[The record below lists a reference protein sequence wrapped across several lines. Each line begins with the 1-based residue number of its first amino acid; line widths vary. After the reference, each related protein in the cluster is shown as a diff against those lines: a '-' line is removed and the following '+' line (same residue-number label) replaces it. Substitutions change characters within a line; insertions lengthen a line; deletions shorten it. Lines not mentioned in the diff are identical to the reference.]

1 MKEERPGRG
10 DPEGHAEAVWRALVR
25 GRSKAR
31 RVAVVAHSY
40 GGVVALELAK
50 EFGADFMQRVFSVS
64 MTDSVHQERLQR
76 LPEKPELLK
85 RLVSISLNFVA
96 SDRGV
101 GERAEE
107 DERQAWRIRRV
118 SAGHDTH
125 EWTSFAATEKLFERL
140 DMMYADEAAT
150 IPKAE
155 L

>member
-1 MKEERPGRG
+1 MCICQK
-10 DPEGHAEAVWRALVR
+10 LVNCL
-25 GRSKAR
+25 SQI
-31 RVAVVAHSY
+31 
-40 GGVVALELAK
+40 LEQTL
-50 EFGADFMQRVFSVS
+50 
-64 MTDSVHQERLQR
+64 
-76 LPEKPELLK
+76 LLK

-101 GERAEE
+101 GERAE
-107 DERQAWRIRRV
+107 DETRPGRIRRV

-140 DMMYADEAAT
+140 DMMYADEAGT